1 MKQSFIVNIPI
12 KDRDGRVV
20 GTKPCIRY
28 EGLLAQAHADGLRSV
43 HTELVQIPS
52 KANGDVAIV
61 RAVVVTCRGT
71 FEGLGDAS
79 PANVNLRVVGAVLRV
94 AETRAKARA
103 FRDAVNAGMVALEE
117 LDDVDDVETT
127 DVAPRLEV
135 SAAQATVPA
144 NGNAAPIPAEARD
157 DLMTQAQRRL
167 LYRMAAERGVAVDG
181 IQQWLENHVGLKP
194 LKTLGKF
201 EASRLI
207 ERLKGQNGSG
217 HAVTS

>member
-1 MKQSFIVNIPI
+1 MKTTFIVNIPV
-12 KDRDGRVV
+12 KDRDGRIVGHKQVV
-20 GTKPCIRY
+20 KY
-28 EGLLAQAHADGLRSV
+28 EGLLARAHEDGLRSV

-61 RAVVVTCRGT
+61 RAVVITNRGA
-71 FEGLGDAS
+71 FEGIGDAS
-79 PANVNLRVVGAVLRV
+79 PSNVNARVVGHTIRV

-117 LDDVDDVETT
+117 LDDTDDVEAN
-127 DVAPRLEV
+127 DPASR
-135 SAAQATVPA
+135 SDIAQPAMPA
-144 NGNAAPIPAEARD
+144 NANSVPIGVESRD

-167 LYRMAAERGVAVDG
+167 LYRLAAERGVAVDG
-181 IQQWLENHVGLKP
+181 IQQWLENHVGLKS

-207 ERLKGQNGSG
+207 ERLKGQNGNG
-217 HAVTS
+217 HAVPA